1 MSSSYDKKWH
11 AYPGDKAIHNVDLPP
26 NIPGVLIVPKRYLH
40 ADVVAPTVV
49 HEVSQLSATT
59 RKQVFST
66 SKAHVAAIE
75 YHQPDSLQR
84 GEPGVRQSS
93 S

>member
-1 MSSSYDKKWH
+1 MSSSYDLEWH

-49 HEVSQLSATT
+49 HKVSVLLLAFCNAITYIHHAE
-59 RKQVFST
+59 RST
-66 SKAHVAAIE
+66 IPLAETNS
-75 YHQPDSLQR
+75 
-84 GEPGVRQSS
+84 
-93 S
+93 